1 MPGRENQKRR
11 TRKDL
16 LVAASRLL
24 QQGRK
29 PSLEEIAEEAFVSRA
44 TAYRYF
50 PNVDQLLIEAALD
63 VATPDPEA
71 LFAEEESGD
80 PARRLLMADN
90 ALQKMVRENEPQLR
104 MMLAKSLEASL
115 GGMQD
120 VPPRQNRRVPL
131 IEAALEPMRGEM
143 KNATR
148 RTLVHALALLFGTE
162 ANIVCKDVLQI
173 GDKEADRIR
182 RWAMQA
188 LLVFQFNDIQIVWR
202 KHVLNSS
209 AEFGIQG
216 LQNFGPYQT
225 AQTFFGMKQARL
237 DRAHI
242 GVHRLGNFGI

>member
-1 MPGRENQKRR
+1 MRGRENQKRR

-188 LLVFQFNDIQIVWR
+188 LLDAAR
-202 KHVLNSS
+202 KES
-209 AEFGIQG
+209 
-216 LQNFGPYQT
+216 
-225 AQTFFGMKQARL
+225 
-237 DRAHI
+237 
-242 GVHRLGNFGI
+242 

>member
-1 MPGRENQKRR
+1 MRGRENQKRR

-90 ALQKMVRENEPQLR
+90 ALQKMMRENEPQLR

-131 IEAALEPMRGEM
+131 IEAALDPMRGEM

-148 RTLVHALALLFGTE
+148 RTLVQALALLFGTE

-188 LLVFQFNDIQIVWR
+188 LLDAAR
-202 KHVLNSS
+202 K
-209 AEFGIQG
+209 EG
-216 LQNFGPYQT
+216 
-225 AQTFFGMKQARL
+225 
-237 DRAHI
+237 
-242 GVHRLGNFGI
+242 

>member
-1 MPGRENQKRR
+1 MRGRENQKRR

-63 VATPDPEA
+63 VAAPDPEA

-188 LLVFQFNDIQIVWR
+188 LLDAAR
-202 KHVLNSS
+202 KES
-209 AEFGIQG
+209 
-216 LQNFGPYQT
+216 
-225 AQTFFGMKQARL
+225 
-237 DRAHI
+237 
-242 GVHRLGNFGI
+242 